1 MRVIEINPNHRK
13 QVKNFVDLPFR
24 LYRDTPQWVPPLRS
38 EALHLLDPRR
48 NAFFR
53 HSEAVFLL
61 AVRDKQAVGRL
72 AVLNHRNYNRF
83 NNTSAGFFYLFECE
97 NNLQTAQAL
106 FETAYVWAEK
116 RGLNRLLGPKGFSPL
131 DGMGLLV
138 EGFEHRPA
146 LGIPYNLPYY
156 AALLETLGFIGA
168 GDVVSGYL
176 NAETQFPER
185 IHQISALVQQRR
197 GLQVAR
203 FQQRKDLQAIVPSLK
218 ELYNQSIRG
227 TSDNYPLD
235 NADVQAIANQMLRFA
250 DPRLIKIVYKNE
262 QIIGFLFAYP
272 DVSAAL
278 QRSKGRLFPTGWM
291 RLLAEM
297 RRTSWVNING
307 IGILEEYRGLG
318 GTALLFSEMQKS
330 IAERGFAH
338 AELVQIGRENDPML
352 RELRSL
358 GVDFYKTHRI
368 YRRDLSSNTQ

>member
-1 MRVIEINPNHRK
+1 MNVIQIEPGNPR
-13 QVKNFVDLPFR
+13 QARRFVDLPYR

-38 EALHLLDPRR
+38 EAFHMLDPHR

-53 HSEAVFLL
+53 HSEAAFLI
-61 AVRDKQAVGRL
+61 AVRDEQVMGRL

-83 NNTSAGFFYLFECE
+83 NNTQTGFFYLFECE
-97 NNLQTAQAL
+97 NDLQIAQAL
-106 FETAYVWAEK
+106 FEMAYAWAKK
-116 RGLNRLLGPKGFSPL
+116 RGLDCLLGPKGFSPL

-156 AALLETLGFIGA
+156 AALLEALGFVGIG
-168 GDVVSGYL
+168 DIVSGYL

-185 IHQISALVQQRR
+185 IHQVSALVQGRR
-197 GLQVAR
+197 GLRVAR
-203 FQQRKDLQAIVPSLK
+203 FQRRQDLRAIVPALK
-218 ELYNQSIRG
+218 ELYNLSIQG
-227 TSDNYPLD
+227 TAGNYPLEE
-235 NADVQAIANQMLRFA
+235 ADVQAIAEQMLRFA

-262 QIIGFLFAYP
+262 QIVGFLFAYP
-272 DVSAAL
+272 DISAAL
-278 QRSKGRLFPTGWM
+278 QRSKGRLFPTGWI
-291 RLLAEM
+291 RLLREL
-297 RRTSWVNING
+297 RRTPWVNING
-307 IGILEEYRGLG
+307 MGILKEYRGLG
-318 GTALLFSEMQKS
+318 GSALLFSEMQKS

-368 YRRDLSSNTQ
+368 YQRGS